1 MFNEYFE
8 AATRAECARIGSVV
22 ALRSGSDYL
31 DLFTS
36 LLACPAA

>member
-8 AATRAECARIGSVV
+8 AATRAECARTGSTA
-22 ALRSGSDYL
+22 ALRNGNEYKDLYL
-31 DLFTS
+31 T